1 MHDAEVPHDTL
12 LIVEDEPK
20 IARLVADYLEGSG
33 FATQHIDH
41 GDRVLPWLQQQ
52 AADERLPS
60 LVLLDLML
68 PGIDGL
74 TLCREIRQRWPAVAI
89 IMLTARVEEVD
100 RLLGLEL
107 GADDYICK
115 PFSPREV
122 VARVKAVLR
131 RSQALRDPSVA
142 NGSQLM
148 LDDEGWRA
156 LADGQDLGLTAVEY
170 QLLKVMMLAPGR
182 IFTRDQLMD
191 RMYRDHRIVSE
202 RTVDSHV
209 KKLRRKIA
217 DAWPEREI
225 IRSVYGVGYK
235 YQPEE

>member
-1 MHDAEVPHDTL
+1 MTDPI

-20 IARLVADYLEGSG
+20 IARLVADYLQQSG
-33 FATQHIDH
+33 YATHHLAH
-41 GDRVLPWLQQQ
+41 GDEVMPWLNGN
-52 AADERLPS
+52 ASA

-68 PGIDGL
+68 PGTDGL
-74 TLCREIRQRWPAVAI
+74 TLCRHINEEHPSLPV
-89 IMLTARVEEVD
+89 IMLTARVEEID

-131 RSQALRDPSVA
+131 RLQPRHEDATGAPPLH
-142 NGSQLM
+142 
-148 LDDEGWRA
+148 LDEDGWRA
-156 LADGQDLGLTAVEY
+156 LVQGHDLGLTAVEF
-170 QLLKVMMLAPGR
+170 QLLKVMMHAPGR
-182 IFTRDQLMD
+182 IFSRDQLMD
-191 RMYRDHRIVSE
+191 HMYRDHRIVSE

-217 DAWPEREI
+217 DAYPERDI
-225 IRSVYGVGYK
+225 IRSVYSVGYK
-235 YQPEE
+235 YQPDA